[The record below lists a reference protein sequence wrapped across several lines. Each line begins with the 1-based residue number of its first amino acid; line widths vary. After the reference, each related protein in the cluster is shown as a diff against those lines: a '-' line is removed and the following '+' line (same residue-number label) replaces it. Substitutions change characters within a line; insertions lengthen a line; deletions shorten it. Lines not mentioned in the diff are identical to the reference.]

1 MKKSIQKLAFLV
13 LLTLVQYSCSK
24 SSDDVVQPPAVQSP
38 ESVSFSKTGLYP
50 EGLVYD
56 KIRNR
61 FLVSSLTEGA
71 IYAVKDDGTYTIFAI
86 DNQLISTIG
95 MCIDESRNRVLVAIS
110 DPGFSTKTNT
120 ATQAKLAAIAMYDLT
135 TGQKIRY
142 VNLGSLS
149 TLPNHFANDITVDGQ
164 GNAYVTDSFSGIIY
178 KVDLAGVATIFVENA
193 LLAAPAGSFGLN
205 GIVYHPN
212 GYLIISK
219 SDNGKL
225 FKVTMGNTPS
235 VSEITNTTVFSGAD
249 GLSLDNN
256 NTLIIA
262 CNSTLNTVFKITTS
276 NDWSTGSTSGTF
288 VTGDVFPTTLATRDN
303 NKYVLYGYL
312 GSLFGGQPAV
322 TTFKIQKIT
331 F

>member
-1 MKKSIQKLAFLV
+1 LSI
-13 LLTLVQYSCSK
+13 
-24 SSDDVVQPPAVQSP
+24 
-38 ESVSFSKTGLYP
+38 
-50 EGLVYD
+50 
-56 KIRNR
+56 
-61 FLVSSLTEGA
+61 
-71 IYAVKDDGTYTIFAI
+71 
-86 DNQLISTIG
+86 
-95 MCIDESRNRVLVAIS
+95 
-110 DPGFSTKTNT
+110 
-120 ATQAKLAAIAMYDLT
+120 
-135 TGQKIRY
+135 
-142 VNLGSLS
+142 
-149 TLPNHFANDITVDGQ
+149 LPNHFANDITVDGQ

-178 KVDLAGVATIFVENA
+178 KVDLAGVATILVENA
-193 LLAAPAGSFGLN
+193 LLAAPVGLFGLN

-212 GYLIISK
+212 GYLIVSK

-225 FKVTMGNTPS
+225 FKVTMGNTPT

-262 CNSTLNTVFKITTS
+262 CNSTLNTVFKIITS

-322 TTFKIQKIT
+322 NTFKIQKVR